1 MACNLQTTKGMNR
14 NKLFLILI
22 VFILAPLFSCGD
34 NVNHAFQT
42 PAQQPPDKF
51 IDVVEPYLS
60 EETFASANWGL
71 ETINAEKALKISQ
84 LNKKI
89 IVAVIDTGLDVEH
102 QDLKANVWNN
112 LDGDNFSDITDT
124 VGHGTHVSGIISA
137 VCNKVS
143 IMALKYTD
151 FSSSLKAIKYA
162 IDHGA
167 DVINYSGGG
176 KGFSNEE
183 FALLKEA
190 EQKGIILVAAAGND
204 GEDLGKSPY
213 FPAAYG
219 LSNII
224 SVAATDRDN
233 NLIRESNYGTGVDIA
248 APGLDIFSSLPGNRY
263 GLLSGTSQ
271 AAAFVSGAVALLKAN
286 SPELKVEQI
295 KAAILFNAK
304 HNMTLEG
311 KVKSEGVLDVAS
323 SLSSIQ

>member
-1 MACNLQTTKGMNR
+1 MACNLQTTSSMKR
-14 NKLFLILI
+14 SKFFLTLLLAF
-22 VFILAPLFSCGD
+22 VAPLFSCGD
-34 NVNHAFQT
+34 NVSHVLQL
-42 PAQQPPDKF
+42 PAQKQYDQS
-51 IDVVEPYLS
+51 IDVVEPYVS
-60 EETFASANWGL
+60 DQEPASANWGL
-71 ETINAEKALKISQ
+71 NVINAQKALKISKS
-84 LNKKI
+84 NKKV

-102 QDLKANVWNN
+102 QDVKANVWNSVE
-112 LDGDNFSDITDT
+112 GESFGESTDT

-137 VCNKVS
+137 VCDKVS

-151 FSSSLKAIKYA
+151 FASSLKAIRYA

-167 DVINYSGGG
+167 EVINYSGGG
-176 KGFSNEE
+176 KGASAEE
-183 FALLKEA
+183 YALFKEA

-224 SVAATDRDN
+224 SVAATDHDN
-233 NLIRESNYGTGVDIA
+233 NLIKESNYGAGVDIA

-286 SPELKVEQI
+286 APELKSEEI
-295 KAAILFNAK
+295 KFAILSSAK
-304 HNMTLEG
+304 HNVTLEG
-311 KVKSEGVLDVAS
+311 KVKAEGLLDVVSA
-323 SLSSIQ
+323 LYSIQ